1 MGCLNSTISTKELI
15 TSLTPMTRAQV
26 SKHNKPDDCWVVID
40 DIVYDLTAYKDVH
53 PGNPNMILQ
62 YAGKDATGPF
72 REYGHSPFATAQL
85 FSLGVAVGKIK
96 ELQKFNKKYYEETYH
111 SKMGSPDIEDFFAGK
126 EEPMFC

>member
-1 MGCLNSTISTKELI
+1 MTSLM
-15 TSLTPMTRAQV
+15 TSLTAMTRAQV

-40 DIVYDLTAYKDVH
+40 DIVYDLTAYKEVH
-53 PGNPNMILQ
+53 PGNANMILQ

-96 ELQKFNKKYYEETYH
+96 ELQKFNKMYYTETPLPIKD
-111 SKMGSPDIEDFFAGK
+111 SDIEDFFAGK